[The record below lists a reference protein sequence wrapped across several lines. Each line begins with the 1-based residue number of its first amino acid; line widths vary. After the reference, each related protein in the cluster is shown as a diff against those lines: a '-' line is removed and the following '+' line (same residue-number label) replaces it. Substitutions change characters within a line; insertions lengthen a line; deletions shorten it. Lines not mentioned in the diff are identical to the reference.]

1 MQATTTSHPKDVVS
15 HTKLHR
21 GGAEGARGAHNPEV
35 TGSKP
40 VPGIYHSR
48 SLSELTPLSPHTAT
62 QPPLAHRK
70 QRRAHNPEV
79 TGSTPVGGI
88 YHSLALQKLVV

>member
-1 MQATTTSHPKDVVS
+1 MQATPTSQPKDVVS
-15 HTKLHR
+15 YTKLNR

>member
-21 GGAEGARGAHNPEV
+21 HGAEAAREAHNLED

-40 VPGIYHSR
+40 VAGISHSR
-48 SLSELTPLSPHTAT
+48 VYRIRHAVSTHSNTSPGW
-62 QPPLAHRK
+62 
-70 QRRAHNPEV
+70 RR
-79 TGSTPVGGI
+79 GSARG
-88 YHSLALQKLVV
+88 S

>member
-40 VPGIYHSR
+40 VPGIYHS
-48 SLSELTPLSPHTAT
+48 
-62 QPPLAHRK
+62 
-70 QRRAHNPEV
+70 
-79 TGSTPVGGI
+79 
-88 YHSLALQKLVV
+88 LALQKLVV